1 MTLIPER
8 VARLDSIILDRG
20 SHKTYADAS
29 ALDLLDRMIDPSAA
43 VAAVSQGITG
53 TPLGVGGG
61 VCICGVRGI
70 SLGTANAKGESVGV
84 DKAALMRVLSSALAV
99 VGTPPRFLGGI

>member
-43 VAAVSQGITG
+43 VAA
-53 TPLGVGGG
+53 
-61 VCICGVRGI
+61 
-70 SLGTANAKGESVGV
+70 
-84 DKAALMRVLSSALAV
+84 
-99 VGTPPRFLGGI
+99 